1 MRWWRLGTE
10 ALAAVLVS
18 LAVLAVVAYAYRGDL
33 RWLWAPPSENPPV
46 ARAHRPA
53 PPPAPP
59 ASPAVRAAGPPPARV
74 LSIEGLSIERYKGP
88 LALDPHVESTLD
100 VLDSGLMDAVKDLK
114 DRSALFPTAGDVVT
128 FVPVSARDCSFT
140 EAFSAT
146 LDGGRVRVLLPF
158 EPLVLKWWPAR
169 DVMSAGLAAGILLKE
184 VPTFSAAP
192 AWFRYGMSLYLSG
205 FGDEYSKRAVLDSD
219 RPPIRMIQ
227 PLGDATDTAWA
238 DGYWAIKA
246 LVSSRGDAAA
256 KDWIEAM
263 RAGFAWKEALRRAT
277 GESYESFES
286 AYKTWATA
294 YLSDQCANRRVLMS
308 AVALLRQQKENE
320 ALPVLRKFVEDH
332 PLDFYAGNARYFLN
346 YARFR
351 LGRYDRGIDGFTDLL
366 VNAPYTTSWQGKAQY
381 FLGRCYQLSGY
392 GPLAVKHFELAALSP
407 NDDLLV
413 KLAKKRLKEIQ

>member
-18 LAVLAVVAYAYRGDL
+18 LALLAAVAYAHRGDL
-33 RWLWAPPSENPPV
+33 RWLWAPQAETAPV
-46 ARAHRPA
+46 PRRQRPV

-59 ASPAVRAAGPPPARV
+59 APPPVRTVAAPPVRI
-74 LSIEGLSIERYKGP
+74 LSIEGLSIEPYKGP
-88 LALDPHVESTLD
+88 LALDPTVEKTLG
-100 VLDSGLMDAVKDLK
+100 VLDSNLMDAVKDLK
-114 DRSALFPTAGDVVT
+114 DRSALFPTADDVVT

-158 EPLVLKWWPAR
+158 EPVVLKWWPAR
-169 DVMSAGLAAGILLKE
+169 DVMSAGLTSGILLKE
-184 VPTFSAAP
+184 VPTFSDAP

-205 FGDEYSKRAVLDSD
+205 FGNAYSKRAVLDSD
-219 RPPIRMIQ
+219 GPPIRMIH
-227 PLGDATDTAWA
+227 PLSDATDTAWV

-263 RAGFAWKEALRRAT
+263 RAGFGWKDALRRTT
-277 GESYESFES
+277 GESYGAFEA
-286 AYKTWATA
+286 AYRTWATA
-294 YLSDQCANRRVLMS
+294 YLSDQCANRQVLMN

-320 ALPVLRKFVEDH
+320 ALPVLKKFVEDH

-351 LGRYDRGIDGFTDLL
+351 LGLYDRGIDGFTDLL

-413 KLAKKRLKEIQ
+413 KLAKRRLKEIQ